1 MNRAVNKWSP
11 VNQRSTPLT
20 KIIVIGAGP
29 VGVRFVDELKRKN
42 VICHVTLFGD
52 EPYAPYNRV
61 QLSNL
66 LSRKQDYGD
75 IGLKLPSSTDDF
87 QLDFQRQ
94 KVQAIVT
101 EKNQIKTESGNFFDY
116 DQLVL
121 ATGSQPHVPNI
132 DGANLKGVYTFR
144 NLRDTEALLA
154 RSYRSRRTV
163 VVGGGLLGL
172 EAAHA
177 LTKNNTDVI
186 LVQQSY
192 RLMNRQLDEIAS
204 ESLENYIHKQGITI
218 VTASGVRQVLSF
230 PNSGDSQGKERVSSV
245 VLRDETVIDCDTVLF
260 CTGIKP
266 NIDLAVR
273 TGLSISRGIK
283 VDDNLKT
290 SKDNIFAIGE
300 CCEHNNMVYGI
311 VSPGLEQAAVLADR
325 FANGY
330 AAYHGTQLISTLKVV
345 GKSVCSMGEVAE
357 ITRRPKQSLL
367 TYKNKKEGS
376 YRKIVL
382 HHGRLIGA
390 CAVGEW
396 PEVRRIQEVFLSN
409 GYLFPWQRLWFLL
422 TGKLWFGK
430 ADEKVSNW
438 PEAAIV
444 CQCNQISRGKISA
457 VVEQGFNSVKK
468 IGEKTSAGTVC
479 GSCQPL
485 LQNLIGGNAKPIP
498 VFGAIPVLILSV
510 LAVIAAALFVFLPG
524 IEPVNSVQTPSWEFL
539 WTDGYWKQ
547 VTGFS
552 LIGVVALGML
562 MSLRKR
568 AGWRFLGNFSYW
580 RLVHILLGVLALC
593 VLLVH
598 TGAHLGENLNRW
610 LMLNFL
616 LISAVGAL
624 AGITLSW
631 ASKSAMSS
639 IQTLKKSWYWVHL
652 LVVWPLPALLIV
664 HVVSVYYF

>member
-1 MNRAVNKWSP
+1 MNTALSEWFPR
-11 VNQRSTPLT
+11 NQEDTPSA

-29 VGVRFVDELKRKN
+29 VGVRFLDELKRKN

-52 EPYAPYNRV
+52 EPYDPYNRV

-66 LSRKQDYGD
+66 LSRSQDYSD
-75 IGLKLPSSTDDF
+75 IALNLPLSTGGF
-87 QLDFQRQ
+87 KFDFQRQ
-94 KVQAIVT
+94 KVQAIIT
-101 EKNQIKTESGNFFDY
+101 EKKQIKTESGECFDY

-121 ATGSQPHVPNI
+121 ATGSKPHVPNI
-132 DGANLKGVYTFR
+132 EGANLKGVYTFR

-177 LTKNNTDVI
+177 LTKNNTEVI
-186 LVQQSY
+186 LVQQSD
-192 RLMNRQLDEIAS
+192 RLMNRQLDEVAS
-204 ESLENYIHKQGITI
+204 ESLENYIQKQGITI
-218 VTASGVRQVLSF
+218 VMASGVRQVLSQ
-230 PNSGDSQGKERVSSV
+230 PNSGDSHGKERVSSV
-245 VLRDETVIDCDTVLF
+245 VLRDETIIDCDTVLF

-266 NIDLAVR
+266 NIDLAFSA
-273 TGLSISRGIK
+273 GLNIGRGIK

-290 SKDNIFAIGE
+290 SQDNIFAIGE
-300 CCEHNNMVYGI
+300 CCEHNNRVYGI
-311 VSPGLEQAAVLADR
+311 VSPGLEQASVLADR

-330 AAYHGTQLISTLKVV
+330 ASYHGTQLVSTLKVV
-345 GKSVCSMGEVAE
+345 GKPVCSMGEVTE
-357 ITRRPKQSLL
+357 ITRRSKQSLL
-367 TYKNKKEGS
+367 VYNNKKS
-376 YRKIVL
+376 DLYRKVVL

-396 PEVRRIQEVFLSN
+396 PESRRIQEVFLAN

-422 TGKLWFGK
+422 TGKLWFSN

-457 VVEQGFNSVKK
+457 AIEQGCYSVQK

-485 LQNLIGGNAKPIP
+485 LQNLVGGDARPTP
-498 VFGAIPVLILSV
+498 VFGAIPVFIFSL
-510 LAVIAAALFVFLPG
+510 LAVIATAMFVFLPG
-524 IEPVNSVQTPSWEFL
+524 IKPVTSVQTPSWEFL

-552 LIGVVALGML
+552 LIAVVAIGML

-580 RLVHILLGVLALC
+580 RLVHVLLGLLALC
-593 VLLVH
+593 VLLIH

-616 LISAVGAL
+616 LVSAVGAL

-631 ASKSAMSS
+631 ASKSAVNSV
-639 IQTLKKSWYWVHL
+639 QTLKKSWYWVHL

-664 HVVSVYYF
+664 HIVSVYYF